1 MFESENELRRIRITL
16 VWIAVF
22 LLFGACSNHETVV
35 TDHDGGSTDTEP
47 LTEGTVQLEH
57 NHFGVVEGGYMKI
70 YRYDEKT
77 NKIKL
82 KKETALDELE

>member
-1 MFESENELRRIRITL
+1 M
-16 VWIAVF
+16 
-22 LLFGACSNHETVV
+22 

-47 LTEGTVQLEH
+47 QTESTVQLEH
-57 NHFGVVEGGYMKI
+57 NHFGVVEDGYMKI